1 MNMKIKYP
9 IAMKLQKENVF
20 IIKKSLLTLTNNKVI
35 KNKFMTFLN
44 VYVMMEELLKVKI
57 KNAMFNLINNI
68 IDY

>member
-1 MNMKIKYP
+1 
-9 IAMKLQKENVF
+9 MKLQKENVF
-20 IIKKSLLTLTNNKVI
+20 TIKKSLLTLTNNKGI
-35 KNKFMTFLN
+35 KNKFMIFLN